1 LSTNVTAHG
10 SCRIKAIPIQRRIH
24 ARKRAD
30 TYTNLP
36 DGKRAYV
43 YFGLY
48 FHFFTR
54 DHEPIHVHVRNA
66 DGRAK
71 YEIENEM
78 KLIYNTGIKSKD
90 LKIAES
96 IIEEN
101 RDAFIEEWKKVFDRN
116 NG

>member
-1 LSTNVTAHG
+1 
-10 SCRIKAIPIQRRIH
+10 
-24 ARKRAD
+24 
-30 TYTNLP
+30 
-36 DGKRAYV
+36 
-43 YFGLY
+43 
-48 FHFFTR
+48 
-54 DHEPIHVHVRNA
+54 VRNT

-71 YEIENEM
+71 YEIEDEI

-116 NG
+116 KG